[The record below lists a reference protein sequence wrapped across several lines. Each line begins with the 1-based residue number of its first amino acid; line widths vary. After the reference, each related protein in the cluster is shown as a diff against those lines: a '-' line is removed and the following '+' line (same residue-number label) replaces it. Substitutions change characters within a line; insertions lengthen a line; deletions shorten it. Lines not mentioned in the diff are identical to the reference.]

1 MTAKLRHI
9 AISVPELKPAAEFY
23 KKTFGLEEVN
33 YVETP
38 YGDGL
43 WLSDGVIN
51 LTLLKFHTRRCRGRR
66 ARQGLPRHPP
76 HGLHRR

>member
-9 AISVPELKPAAEFY
+9 AVSVPDLKRAAEFY
-23 KKTFGLEEVN
+23 KSTFGLEEVN

-43 WLSDGVIN
+43 SLSDGVIN
-51 LTLLKFHTRRCRGRR
+51 LTLLKFHTATLPAR
-66 ARQGLPRHPP
+66 ARQASMASTY
-76 HGLHRR
+76 GLHRRR

>member
-9 AISVPELKPAAEFY
+9 AISVPELRLAAEFY

-38 YGDGL
+38 YGDGCR
-43 WLSDGVIN
+43 
-51 LTLLKFHTRRCRGRR
+51 LTAST
-66 ARQGLPRHPP
+66 
-76 HGLHRR
+76 